1 MTTSIGEYALKR
13 LLWAVPVLVLV
24 SFIVFGLV
32 RLVPGGPAV
41 VMLGADANPEQL
53 EAVRAELGLNQPV
66 YVQYLD
72 YITGAI
78 QGDLGRSYV
87 NNQEVSAAIASRLPR
102 TLFVTLAGF
111 VVSLSVAV
119 PAGTL
124 SAVKRGTTWD
134 GVGLTFGLLGVSI
147 PNFWL
152 GIVLL
157 LTFGVTYDVLP
168 VAGYVSPLENPIE
181 GIRYLILPG
190 ITLGTAMAAI
200 VTRMLRSELLEELQ
214 RDYLDAIRMKGV
226 SETRTLVHA
235 TKNAFIPVVTVIGM
249 QFGYLLGGS
258 IIIEVV
264 FSIPGMGRLL
274 VNAITS
280 RDYITLQ
287 GIVIVYTTFFVVVN
301 LVVDLTYFH
310 LDPRLRGQR

>member
-1 MTTSIGEYALKR
+1 MTTTIREYTVRR
-13 LLWAVPVLVLV
+13 LLWAIPVLALV

-41 VMLGADANPEQL
+41 VMLGADADPAQL
-53 EAVRAELGLNQPV
+53 EAVRAELGLNQPLH
-66 YVQYLD
+66 VQYVD
-72 YITGAI
+72 YMTDVLR
-78 QGDLGRSYV
+78 GDFGRSYV
-87 NNQEVSAAIASRLPR
+87 NDRQVSAAIAARLPT

-111 VVSLSVAV
+111 VVSLSVAI
-119 PAGTL
+119 PAGTV
-124 SAVKRGTTWD
+124 SAVNRGTKWD
-134 GVGLTFGLLGVSI
+134 SIGLTFGLLGVSI

-157 LTFGVTYDVLP
+157 LTFGVTYDVFP
-168 VAGYVSPLENPIE
+168 VAGYVSPLEDPIE
-181 GIRYLILPG
+181 GLRYLVLPG

-214 RDYLDAIRMKGV
+214 GDYLDAIRMKGV

-235 TKNAFIPVVTVIGM
+235 MKNAFIPVVTVIGM

-274 VNAITS
+274 INAITS

-287 GIVIVYTTFFVVVN
+287 GLVIVYTTFFVLVN
-301 LVVDLTYFH
+301 LVVDLTYFY
-310 LDPRLRGQR
+310 LNPRLRGQ